1 MRTGSTSSPPSG
13 GYSPAA
19 PFVQPPAPKGR
30 RQPAL
35 IALGICLI
43 GISAT
48 GFVFWSH
55 QSSAKTSVL
64 VLTKDV
70 GYGQK
75 ITGDDLTSV
84 DITLAPGVDA
94 VGSGDE
100 QTVLSQVATGQ
111 LHSGSILTA
120 SDISPTPPIPANTD
134 VIGLTLKQDDM
145 PDGVT
150 AGRRV
155 QLIAYKGWKIP
166 AGTTLAE
173 LSKLPQPPDW
183 AYPTDPLTWKG
194 TVVSVDKLRVTVAVD
209 PADAVLVQQYAHV
222 AGSLGL
228 VLLPAGS

>member
-55 QSSAKTSVL
+55 QSSAKTPVL

-70 GYGQK
+70 GYGEK
-75 ITGDDLTSV
+75 LTTDDLKTV
-84 DITLAPGVDA
+84 DITLAPGVNA
-94 VGSGDE
+94 VGADDE
-100 QTVLSQVATGQ
+100 QTVVSEVATGQ

-120 SDISPTPPIPANTD
+120 SDISPTPPIPANMD
-134 VIGLTLKQDDM
+134 VVALTLKQDDM

-150 AGRRV
+150 AGRQV
-155 QLIAYKGWKIP
+155 ELVAFKGWKIP
-166 AGTTLAE
+166 PGTTLAE
-173 LSKLPQPPDW
+173 LSKITQPPDW
-183 AYPTDPLTWKG
+183 AYPPDPLTWKG
-194 TVVSVDKLRVTVAVD
+194 TVVSVDKLRVTVAIA
-209 PADAVLVQQYAHV
+209 PADAVLVQQYAHNT
-222 AGSLGL
+222 GSLGL

>member
-55 QSSAKTSVL
+55 QAAAKSPVL

-75 ITGDDLTSV
+75 VTADDLTTA
-84 DITLAPGVDA
+84 DITLANGINA
-94 VGSGDE
+94 VGADQLPLVVE
-100 QTVLSQVATGQ
+100 KVATGQ
-111 LHSGSILTA
+111 LHAGSILTA
-120 SDISPTPPIPANTD
+120 ADVASAPPIPAGTD
-134 VIGLTLKQDDM
+134 LVGLTLKPDDL
-145 PDGVT
+145 PDGLT
-150 AGRRV
+150 PGRKV
-155 QLIAYKGWKIP
+155 QLVAFKGWKIP
-166 AGTTLAE
+166 AGTKFAD
-173 LSKLPQPPDW
+173 LSKIPQPPDW
-183 AYPTDPLTWKG
+183 MVPADPATWSA
-194 TVVSVDKLRVTVAVD
+194 TVVSVDKLRITVAVA
-209 PADAVLVQQYAHV
+209 PADAVMVQEYAHN
-222 AGSLGL
+222 AGALG
-228 VLLPAGS
+228 VILLPAGS